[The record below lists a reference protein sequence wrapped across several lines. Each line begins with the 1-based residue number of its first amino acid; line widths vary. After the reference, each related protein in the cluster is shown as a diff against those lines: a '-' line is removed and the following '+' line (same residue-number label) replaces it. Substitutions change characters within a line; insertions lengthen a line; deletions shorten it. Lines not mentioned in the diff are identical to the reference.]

1 MVEQKLDLIGGLSQG
16 AYVFDKA
23 HRFLASDA
31 WKVEG
36 GNIGRNG
43 ANLTISFLS
52 MNRATLSEKL
62 LRSIQE
68 HIPSFAGEVLVIDN
82 GSSDSE
88 LEYLRD
94 VCRSV
99 AFKTRIVELG
109 NNYGV
114 AGGRNRTMPHVCTDW
129 LMCLDNDIYFLS
141 NPLRQFQQ
149 DLAVLGCHFMS
160 LPLLEPDGKT
170 LFARGGHLYV
180 SYEDGEL
187 HIGAGSACRQTAIEE
202 KEASPFL
209 ATFLFGGACIL
220 NRVTFEKAG
229 GYDEAMFV
237 GFEDI
242 DFSIRLFQ
250 QGYKVGTSGYC
261 ALVHDHPKPS
271 SDSDI
276 DYEKERFSRNTL
288 HKSALHLEAKHGFK
302 IWSDAVD
309 HWLESRHKELN
320 LSHTNAFDALKR
332 TEVTV
337 NTQKKPKVALVID
350 TDHWAFGNI
359 SRQLQRYLSDR
370 FDFIVIPMDII
381 ENIDQVFMMA
391 RDCEIVHFFWREH
404 LALIGTPYYR
414 SYIESLGL
422 SYPKFERS
430 FIDSK
435 IITTSIYDHL
445 LLTSEELAQ
454 RQSLFTDRLSG
465 YMVGSKKLKSIYSN
479 VPGYPEPAI
488 VAEDGV
494 DLTLFKPQNLNR
506 LQNVGERNLVV
517 GWVGNSKWASELE
530 DFKGVHTIL
539 KPALEQL
546 QAEGL
551 KITSFLA
558 DRQERFIPH
567 DQMPDYYGKIDVLV
581 CTSKIEGTPN
591 PVLEAMACGVPVI
604 STDVGIVPQALGPL
618 QQQMILKERSV
629 ECLKAQLRLLLEQTS
644 LLIELS
650 AENLESIR
658 GWDWSFKA
666 ENFHQFFSARLKEVD
681 PLQCAE

>member
-1 MVEQKLDLIGGLSQG
+1 MVVQKLDLVGGLSQG

-82 GSSDSE
+82 GSSVSE
-88 LEYLRD
+88 LEYLRG

-99 AFKTRIVELG
+99 AYKTRIVELG

-202 KEASPFL
+202 KEAFPFL

-250 QGYKVGTSGYC
+250 QGYKVGTSGHC

-276 DYEKERFSRNTL
+276 DYEKERFSRNIL

-320 LSHTNAFDALKR
+320 LSHYNAFDAPKR
-332 TEVTV
+332 TEVTID
-337 NTQKKPKVALVID
+337 TQKKPKVALVID

-370 FDFIVIPMDII
+370 FEFIVIPMDII

-404 LALIGTPYYR
+404 LALIGTPYYC

-445 LLTSEELAQ
+445 LLTSEELAL

-465 YMVGSKKLKSIYSN
+465 YMVGSEKLNSIYSN
-479 VPGYPEPAI
+479 VPGYPAPAI

-517 GWVGNSKWASELE
+517 GWVGNSKWASESE
-530 DFKGVHTIL
+530 DFKGVQTIL

-546 QAEGL
+546 QAEGF
-551 KITSFLA
+551 KVVSFFA

-567 DQMPDYYGKIDVLV
+567 DEMPDYYNKIDVLV
-581 CTSKIEGTPN
+581 CASKIEGTPN

-604 STDVGIVPQALGPL
+604 STDVGIVPQAFGPL
-618 QQQMILKERSV
+618 QQQMILEERSV
-629 ECLKAQLRLLLEQTS
+629 ECLKSRLRLMLEQTP
-644 LLIELS
+644 LLVQLS

-658 GWDWSFKA
+658 GWDWSIKA
-666 ENFHQFFSARLKEVD
+666 ENFHRFFSACLEEAHVHA
-681 PLQCAE
+681 CTE

>member
-1 MVEQKLDLIGGLSQG
+1 MSVPTLDLVAGLSQG

-23 HRFLASDA
+23 HKLLAPDA
-31 WKVEG
+31 WKEVG
-36 GNIGRNG
+36 ANIGRDG
-43 ANLTISFLS
+43 SNLTISFLS

-82 GSSDSE
+82 GSIASE
-88 LEYLRD
+88 LEHLRK
-94 VCRSV
+94 VCDSV
-99 AFKTRIVELG
+99 VFKTRIVELG
-109 NNYGV
+109 SNYGV
-114 AGGRNRTMPHVCTDW
+114 AGGRNRTIPHVGTDW
-129 LMCLDNDIYFLS
+129 LMCLDNDIYFLN
-141 NPLRQFQQ
+141 NPLPQFQQ

-160 LPLLEPDGKT
+160 LPLLDPDGKK
-170 LFARGGHLYV
+170 LFARGGHLYI

-187 HIGAGSACRQTAIEE
+187 HIGAGSACRQVDTVERDVP
-202 KEASPFL
+202 PFL

-220 NRVTFEKAG
+220 NRTTFEKVG
-229 GYDEAMFV
+229 GYDEAMFI

-250 QGYKVGTSGYC
+250 QGYKVGTSGCC

-276 DYEKERFSRNTL
+276 DYEKERFSRNIL
-288 HKSALHLEAKHGFK
+288 HESAQHLERKHGFK

-320 LSHTNAFDALKR
+320 LGHSGFLDAP
-332 TEVTV
+332 
-337 NTQKKPKVALVID
+337 NQTQGKLDTRKKPKIALVID

-370 FDFIVIPMDII
+370 FEFTVIPMDII
-381 ENIDQVFMMA
+381 DNIDQVFMMA

-404 LALIGTPYYR
+404 LTLIGTPYYR

-422 SYPKFERS
+422 SYSKFERS

-435 IITTSIYDHL
+435 ILTTSIYDHL
-445 LLTSEELAQ
+445 RLTSEELAQ

-465 YMVGSKKLKSIYSN
+465 YMVGSEKLNLIYSN
-479 VPGYPEPAI
+479 VPGYPKPAM

-494 DLTLFKPQNLNR
+494 DLTLFRPQNLNR
-506 LQNVGERNLVV
+506 LQNVGTRNLVV
-517 GWVGNSKWASELE
+517 GWVGNSKWASELD

-551 KITSFLA
+551 NVTSFFA

-567 DQMPDYYGKIDVLV
+567 DQMPDYYNKIDVLV
-581 CTSKIEGTPN
+581 CASKIEGTPN

-604 STDVGIVPQALGPL
+604 STDVGIVPQAFGPL

-629 ECLKAQLRLLLEQTS
+629 ECLKARLRLILERTP

-658 GWDWSFKA
+658 SWDWSIKA
-666 ENFHQFFSARLKEVD
+666 ENFHRFFSACLEESHPRACTE
-681 PLQCAE
+681 